1 MTLTRPDDRVL
12 EVPEELVARY
22 RTRAPRYTSY
32 PTAPQFAPIA
42 NDAVVGA
49 LARNDG
55 PLSAYVHIPFCKS
68 LCHYC
73 GCHVEIHARRS
84 VGAGYVD
91 TLLAEADLVA
101 ARLRPGRTLDQLALG
116 GGTPT
121 FLEPDDMAR
130 LIDGLRARWPFT
142 PGADISIEVDPRTI
156 DDAYLDR
163 LVDIGFGRFSF
174 GVQDFDATVLAAVH
188 REQPADLTLRA
199 VQVLRARG
207 NFDLNFDLM
216 YGLPHQTPETFRTTL
231 DTVVAMRPTRIA
243 LFLYAHVPWMKPA
256 QKLVEKH
263 GIPDA
268 TARSRLFVLANEVLG
283 AAGYEPIGM
292 DHFALPGDDL
302 LVAQANGTLQRN
314 FMGYTSRAGLDQI
327 GLGVSAIGSFGG
339 VYHQD
344 LKGREAWTAKIE
356 AGELPTDRGFVL
368 SEDDEQRRRIIM
380 ELFCNF
386 TVRLEPDAYADERA
400 RLAPMVA
407 DGFVTLDPAPSGC
420 TVTVTPLG
428 RHFIRNVCAVFDR
441 YLEADAAAR
450 RYSSTA

>member
-1 MTLTRPDDRVL
+1 MN
-12 EVPEELVARY
+12 VPEELVERY

-32 PTAPQFAPIA
+32 PTAPHFGPIPA
-42 NDAVVGA
+42 RAIDVA
-49 LARNDG
+49 LRRNAG

-73 GCHVEIHARRS
+73 GCHVEIQGRRE

-91 TLLAEADLVA
+91 TVLAEADLWA
-101 ARLRPGRTLDQLALG
+101 ARLQPGRTLDQLALG

-121 FLEPDDMAR
+121 FLQPDDMAR
-130 LIDGLRARWPFT
+130 LVEGLRARWPFT
-142 PGADISIEVDPRTI
+142 PSADISIEVDPRTI
-156 DDAYLDR
+156 DDSYLDR
-163 LVDIGFGRFSF
+163 LVDIGFGRYSL
-174 GVQDFDATVLAAVH
+174 GVQDFDATVLEAVH
-188 REQPADLTLRA
+188 RAQPADLTLSA
-199 VQVLRARG
+199 VQTLRARG
-207 NFDLNFDLM
+207 DFDLNFDLM

-268 TARSRLFVLANEVLG
+268 TARSRLFALANDVLMG
-283 AAGYEPIGM
+283 AGYERIGM

-302 LVAQANGTLQRN
+302 LTAQANGTLQRN

-327 GLGVSAIGSFGG
+327 GMGVSAIGSFGG
-339 VYHQD
+339 VYAQD
-344 LKGREAWTAKIE
+344 LKNREAWTARIAAGDLPIE
-356 AGELPTDRGFVL
+356 RGFL
-368 SEDDEQRRRIIM
+368 LTEDDVERRHVIM
-380 ELFCNF
+380 QLFCNF
-386 TVRLEPDAYADERA
+386 TIDLEPGLYSDERE
-400 RLAPMVA
+400 RLAPMVV
-407 DGFVTLDPAPSGC
+407 DGLVELRGD

-441 YLEADAAAR
+441 YLEVDTAAR
-450 RYSSTA
+450 RYSHTA

>member
-1 MTLTRPDDRVL
+1 MSTPVL
-12 EVPEELVARY
+12 EVSEELVARY

-32 PTAPQFAPIA
+32 PTAPQFGPLPEG
-42 NDAVVGA
+42 AVAAA
-49 LARNDG
+49 LGRNDG

-91 TLLAEADLVA
+91 TVLAEADLVA
-101 ARLRPGRTLDQLALG
+101 ARLQPGRQLDQLALG

-130 LIDGLRARWPFT
+130 LVDGLRARWPFT
-142 PGADISIEVDPRTI
+142 PTADISIEVDPRTI
-156 DDAYLDR
+156 DAAYLDR
-163 LVDIGFGRFSF
+163 LVDIGFGRYSF
-174 GVQDFDATVLAAVH
+174 GVQDFDAAVLEAVH
-188 REQPADLTLRA
+188 RAQPADLTLSA
-199 VQVLRARG
+199 VRTLRERG

-216 YGLPHQTPETFRTTL
+216 YGLPHQTPESFRTTL
-231 DTVVAMRPTRIA
+231 DVVVAMRPTRIA

-268 TARSRLFVLANEVLG
+268 ALRSRLFVLANEVLG
-283 AAGYEPIGM
+283 AAGYETIGM
-292 DHFALPGDDL
+292 DHFALPGDAL
-302 LVAQANGTLQRN
+302 LAAQASGTLQRN
-314 FMGYTSRAGLDQI
+314 FMGYTTRAGLDQI
-327 GLGVSAIGSFGG
+327 GVGVSAIGSFGG
-339 VYHQD
+339 VYAQD
-344 LKGREAWTAKIE
+344 LKDREAWTARVT
-356 AGELPTDRGFVL
+356 AGELPIERGFVL
-368 SEDDEQRRRIIM
+368 SADDTRRRSVIM

-386 TVRLEPDAYADERA
+386 QVVLAPGEFPDERA
-400 RLAPMVA
+400 RLAPMLA
-407 DGFVTLDPAPSGC
+407 DGFVVLDAD

-441 YLEADAAAR
+441 YLEADAGAR
-450 RYSSTA
+450 RYSHTA

>member
-1 MTLTRPDDRVL
+1 MNPSTGPAADRVL
-12 EVPEELVARY
+12 QVPEELVARY

-32 PTAPQFAPIA
+32 PTAPQFGPIPT
-42 NDAVVGA
+42 GA
-49 LARNDG
+49 IDVALRRNAG

-91 TLLAEADLVA
+91 TVLAEADLLA
-101 ARLRPGRTLDQLALG
+101 ARLQPGRTLDQLALG

-142 PGADISIEVDPRTI
+142 PKADISIEVDPRTI
-156 DDAYLDR
+156 DDAYLNR
-163 LVDIGFGRFSF
+163 LVDIGFGRYSF
-174 GVQDFDATVLAAVH
+174 GVQDFDAKVLEAVH
-188 REQPADLTLRA
+188 RAQPADLTHRA
-199 VQVLRARG
+199 VQTLRARG
-207 NFDLNFDLM
+207 DFDLNFDLM

-268 TARSRLFVLANEVLG
+268 AARSRLFVLANEVLMG
-283 AAGYEPIGM
+283 AGYEAIGM

-302 LVAQANGTLQRN
+302 LAAQANGTLQRN
-314 FMGYTSRAGLDQI
+314 FMGYTSRAGLDQV
-327 GLGVSAIGSFGG
+327 GMGVSAIGSFGG
-339 VYHQD
+339 VYAQD
-344 LKGREAWTAKIE
+344 LKDREAWTARIA
-356 AGELPTDRGFVL
+356 AGELPIERGFL
-368 SEDDEQRRRIIM
+368 LTDDDIERRNVIM
-380 ELFCNF
+380 QLFCNF
-386 TVRLEPDAYADERA
+386 TIRLEPGRFVEERE
-400 RLAPMVA
+400 RLVPMIA
-407 DGFVTLDPAPSGC
+407 DGFVEITGD
-420 TVTVTPLG
+420 TVRVTPLG

-441 YLEADAAAR
+441 YLEADASAR
-450 RYSSTA
+450 RYSHTA

>member
-1 MTLTRPDDRVL
+1 MSTPVL
-12 EVPEELVARY
+12 EVSEELVARY

-32 PTAPQFAPIA
+32 PTAPQFGPLPEG
-42 NDAVVGA
+42 AVAAA
-49 LARNDG
+49 LGRNDG

-91 TLLAEADLVA
+91 TVLAEADLVA
-101 ARLRPGRTLDQLALG
+101 ARLQPGRQLDQLALG

-130 LIDGLRARWPFT
+130 LVDGLRARWPFT
-142 PGADISIEVDPRTI
+142 PTADISIEVDPRTI
-156 DDAYLDR
+156 DAAYLDR
-163 LVDIGFGRFSF
+163 LVDIGFGRYSF
-174 GVQDFDATVLAAVH
+174 GVQDFDAAVLEAVH
-188 REQPADLTLRA
+188 RAQPADLTLSA
-199 VQVLRARG
+199 VRTLRERG

-216 YGLPHQTPETFRTTL
+216 YGLPHQTPESFRTTL
-231 DTVVAMRPTRIA
+231 DVVVAMRPTRIA

-268 TARSRLFVLANEVLG
+268 ALRSRLFVLANEVLG
-283 AAGYEPIGM
+283 AAGYETIGM
-292 DHFALPGDDL
+292 DHFALPGDAL
-302 LVAQANGTLQRN
+302 LAAQASGTLQRN
-314 FMGYTSRAGLDQI
+314 FMGYTTRAGLDQI

-339 VYHQD
+339 VYAQD
-344 LKGREAWTAKIE
+344 LKDREAWTARVT
-356 AGELPTDRGFVL
+356 AGELPIERGFVL
-368 SEDDEQRRRIIM
+368 SADDTRRRSVIM

-386 TVRLEPDAYADERA
+386 QVVLAPGEFPDERA
-400 RLAPMVA
+400 RLAPMLA
-407 DGFVTLDPAPSGC
+407 DGFVVLDAD

-428 RHFIRNVCAVFDR
+428 RLFIRNVCAVFDR
-441 YLEADAAAR
+441 YLEADAGAR
-450 RYSSTA
+450 RYSHTA